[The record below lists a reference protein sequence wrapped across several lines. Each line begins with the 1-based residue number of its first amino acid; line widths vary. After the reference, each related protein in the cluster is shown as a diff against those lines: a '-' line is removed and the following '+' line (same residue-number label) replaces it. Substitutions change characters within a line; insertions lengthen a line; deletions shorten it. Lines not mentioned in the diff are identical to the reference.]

1 MLNASNLKKINLSA
15 VRVAVVRSRFN
26 DDITQS
32 LMNAAQRG
40 LEQAGLQKNE
50 IESFDVPGAFEIS
63 LLAQELAKTGKYAG
77 IVCLGAVIRGDTP
90 HFDYVCQAV
99 TQGIV
104 SAQLNTGVPM
114 AFGIITTNN
123 LEQAL
128 LRSGPGDDNKGFE
141 AAQVVVEM
149 IDQLKNVRSR

>member
-32 LMNAAQRG
+32 LMNASLRA

-50 IESFDVPGAFEIS
+50 IDCFDVPGAFEIS

-77 IVCLGAVIRGDTP
+77 VVCLGAVIRGDTP
-90 HFDYVCQAV
+90 HFDYVCQAA

-104 SAQLNTGVPM
+104 SAQLNTGIPM
-114 AFGIITTNN
+114 AFGIITTDN

>member
-1 MLNASNLKKINLSA
+1 MLNASNLKKISLSG
-15 VRVAVVRSRFN
+15 VRVAIIRSRFN
-26 DDITQS
+26 EDITQS
-32 LMNAAQRG
+32 LLQGAQRALLQSG
-40 LEQAGLQKNE
+40 LKENE
-50 IESFDVPGAFEIS
+50 IVSFDVPGAFEIS
-63 LLAQELAKTGKYAG
+63 LLAQKLAQSGKYAG

-99 TQGIV
+99 TQGV
-104 SAQLNTGVPM
+104 VMAQLNTGVPM

-141 AAQVVVEM
+141 AGQVVVEM
-149 IDQLKNVRSR
+149 IDQLKGVS

>member
-1 MLNASNLKKINLSA
+1 MAII
-15 VRVAVVRSRFN
+15 RSRFN
-26 DDITQS
+26 EDITQS
-32 LMNAAQRG
+32 LLQGAQRALLQSG
-40 LEQAGLQKNE
+40 LKENE
-50 IESFDVPGAFEIS
+50 IVSFDVPGAFEIS
-63 LLAQELAKTGKYAG
+63 LLAQKLAQSGKYAG

-104 SAQLNTGVPM
+104 MAQLNTGVPM

-141 AAQVVVEM
+141 AGQVVVEM
-149 IDQLKNVRSR
+149 IDQLKGVS

>member
-1 MLNASNLKKINLSA
+1 MLNASNLKKISLSG
-15 VRVAVVRSRFN
+15 VRVAIIRSRFN
-26 DDITQS
+26 EDITQS
-32 LMNAAQRG
+32 LLQGAQRALLQSG
-40 LEQAGLQKNE
+40 LKENE
-50 IESFDVPGAFEIS
+50 IVSFDVPGAFEIS
-63 LLAQELAKTGKYAG
+63 LLAQKLAQSGKYAG

-104 SAQLNTGVPM
+104 MAQLNTGVPM

-141 AAQVVVEM
+141 AGQVVVEM
-149 IDQLKNVRSR
+149 IDQLKGVS

>member
-1 MLNASNLKKINLSA
+1 MAII
-15 VRVAVVRSRFN
+15 RSRFN
-26 DDITQS
+26 EDITQS
-32 LMNAAQRG
+32 LLQGAQRALLQSG
-40 LEQAGLQKNE
+40 LKENE
-50 IESFDVPGAFEIS
+50 IVSFDVPGAFEIS
-63 LLAQELAKTGKYAG
+63 LLAQKLAQSGKYAG

-99 TQGIV
+99 TQGV
-104 SAQLNTGVPM
+104 VMAQLNTGVPM

-141 AAQVVVEM
+141 AGQVVVEM
-149 IDQLKNVRSR
+149 IDQLKGVS